1 MMIKGGRKMTDS
13 FRALPEEKKERVF
26 AAAIQ
31 VFAARDYKHASTD
44 DIAAKAGVTK
54 GILFYWFRNKRELYL
69 DCMAYLSD
77 ATRRAFEQVRFEDV
91 TDFFELMELGGR
103 VKTELACRAPHYT
116 EFAMRAYFS
125 EEEWIAR
132 AAYDLTGQTQTEECF
147 RNIDW
152 SKFREGVDGKHVLQ
166 MLVWMM
172 TGYLQ
177 EKQRGDAPLDFEEAM
192 EEYRRWAGIFRRYA
206 YKEEYQ

>member
-1 MMIKGGRKMTDS
+1 MTDS

-31 VFAARDYKHASTD
+31 VFAASEYKHASTE
-44 DIAAKAGVTK
+44 DIAAKAGVSK
-54 GILFYWFRNKRELYL
+54 GILFYWFRNKQELYL
-69 DCMAYLSD
+69 DCMSYLREV
-77 ATRRAFEQVRFEDV
+77 TYRAFEQVQFENV

-103 VKTELACRAPHYT
+103 VKMELACRAPYYM

-132 AAYDLTGQTQTEECF
+132 VAHDLIGQTQTEGYF
-147 RNIDW
+147 RSIDW
-152 SKFREGVDGKHVLQ
+152 SKFREDIDGKHVLQ

-177 EKQRGDAPLDFEEAM
+177 EKQRSGAPLNLEEAM
-192 EEYRRWAGIFRRYA
+192 KEYRRWAGIFRRYG

>member
-1 MMIKGGRKMTDS
+1 MTDS

-44 DIAAKAGVTK
+44 DIAAKAGVSK

-91 TDFFELMELGGR
+91 TDFL
-103 VKTELACRAPHYT
+103 
-116 EFAMRAYFS
+116 S
-125 EEEWIAR
+125 
-132 AAYDLTGQTQTEECF
+132 
-147 RNIDW
+147 
-152 SKFREGVDGKHVLQ
+152 
-166 MLVWMM
+166 
-172 TGYLQ
+172 
-177 EKQRGDAPLDFEEAM
+177 
-192 EEYRRWAGIFRRYA
+192 
-206 YKEEYQ
+206 